1 METIDRRVRRTQRL
15 LHNALMSLVLEKS
28 YDSITVQEILDRA
41 DVGRSTLYA
50 HFTGKDELFLSGT
63 NGLRETLEA
72 ALQNARP
79 NRSGHKVVIG
89 FSRAMFEHAHEY
101 RNVYHA
107 LLSTQ
112 AWPLFRERLHE
123 ILQELIRRECK
134 AEILKIEKANSE
146 VPVDLVV
153 HYLSTAFLSV
163 LTWWLDRKSRLT
175 PAQIDDV
182 FCSLVVPT
190 IDAVLK

>member
-1 METIDRRVRRTQRL
+1 METIDRRIRRTHRS
-15 LHNALMSLVLEKS
+15 LHSALMSLILEKS
-28 YDSITVQEILDRA
+28 YDSITVQEVLDRA
-41 DVGRSTLYA
+41 DIGRSTFYA
-50 HFTGKDELFLSGT
+50 HFAGKDELFLSGT

-72 ALQNARP
+72 ALQNTRF
-79 NRSGHKVVIG
+79 NKSGHKVVIG

-101 RNVYHA
+101 RSMYHA

-112 AWPLFRERLHE
+112 AWPLFRERLQE
-123 ILQELIRRECK
+123 ILQELIGRECK
-134 AEILKIEKANSE
+134 AEIQKIKKANSE

-153 HYLSTAFLSV
+153 HYLSSAFLSV

-190 IDAVLK
+190 LDAVLK

>member
-1 METIDRRVRRTQRL
+1 METTDRRVRRTHRS
-15 LHNALMSLVLEKS
+15 LHKALMSLVLEKR
-28 YDSITVQEILDRA
+28 YDSITVQDILDRS
-41 DVGRSTLYA
+41 DIGRSTFYA
-50 HFTGKDELFLSGT
+50 HFSDKDALFLSGT

-72 ALQNARP
+72 ALQRARP
-79 NRSGHKVVIG
+79 TATGHKIVIG
-89 FSRAMFEHAHEY
+89 FSRALFEHAHEY
-101 RNVYHA
+101 RNLYYA

-112 AWPLFRERLHE
+112 AWPLFRNRLQD

-134 AEILKIEKANSE
+134 AEIQKVKKANSD

-153 HYLSTAFLSV
+153 HYLAAALLSV

-175 PAQIDDV
+175 PSQIDDV
-182 FCSLVVPT
+182 FCSLVLPT